1 MGPENLIPT
10 GIRFL
15 DRPAHSESLYLLH
28 YPAPHFATWCSVYRI
43 TYVYFSLVANIDAAA
58 IPDHSQVQKVA
69 AILGVSKDLLVD
81 ALTRKTIFVQGEK
94 VVSCLKLKYHGL

>member
-1 MGPENLIPT
+1 MGTENLVPI
-10 GIRFL
+10 GFRSL
-15 DRPAHSESLYLLH
+15 DHPAHSESLYLPH
-28 YPAPHFATWCSVYRI
+28 YPGPHFAAWHTIYRI
-43 TYVYFSLVANIDAAA
+43 TYVYFSLVANIDAAE

-81 ALTRKTIFVQGEK
+81 ALTRKTMLVQGEK